1 MNQKFNI
8 IKNEDAY
15 VIYLD
20 DDKYIGYIQM
30 QSDGIYILELTK
42 YIDGLLSEGL
52 LQDMYILVRDANNG
66 IDISQEGFEDSAK
79 LQVHTDTFKAIQKNV
94 RGVDSRDAAKR
105 VWYQLVYSNDF
116 EHFKVLAERES

>member
-94 RGVDSRDAAKR
+94 RWVDSRDAAKR
-105 VWYQLVYSNDF
+105 LWYQLVYANDF